1 MIHFSLRCAKD
12 HEFEAWFQ
20 SSEAFEQQLAGKQVN
35 CPSCGGHDVEK
46 APMAPAVTAMSRRP
60 DPDAVKLRRAL
71 TELREKVEKNCDYVG
86 KEFPDE
92 ARKIHYGEA
101 EARGIYGEA
110 TPEQASELVEEGVDV
125 APLPW
130 LRRADS

>member
-1 MIHFSLRCAKD
+1 MIHFNLRCAKD
-12 HEFEAWFQ
+12 HGFEAWFQ
-20 SSEAFEQQLAGKQVN
+20 NSEAFEEQRAGELVN
-35 CPSCGGHDVEK
+35 CPSCGCHEVEK
-46 APMAPAVTAMSRRP
+46 APMAPAVTALSRRP
-60 DPDAVKLRRAL
+60 APNAVQLRQAL
-71 TELREKVEKNCDYVG
+71 TELREKVEQNCDYVG
-86 KEFPDE
+86 KEFSEE

-101 EARGIYGEA
+101 QARGIYGEA

>member
-1 MIHFSLRCAKD
+1 MIHFNLRCAKD

-20 SSEAFEQQLAGKQVN
+20 SSDAFDRQLRSRRVI
-35 CPSCGGHDVEK
+35 CPSCGDHKIVK
-46 APMAPAVTAMSRRP
+46 APMAPAVAAQSRRP
-60 DPDAVKLRRAL
+60 QPDAVQMRQAL
-71 TELREKVEKNCDYVG
+71 TELRDKVEKNCDYVG
-86 KEFPDE
+86 NDFPDE

-110 TPEQASELVEEGVDV
+110 TAAEASELVDEGVKV

-130 LRRADS
+130 IRRADS